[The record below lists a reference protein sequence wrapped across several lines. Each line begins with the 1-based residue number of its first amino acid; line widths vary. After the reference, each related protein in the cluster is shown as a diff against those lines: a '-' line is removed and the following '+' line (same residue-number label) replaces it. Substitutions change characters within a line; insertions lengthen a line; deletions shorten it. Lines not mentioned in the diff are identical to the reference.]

1 MNLLSDILQSFI
13 PITLAEMDG
22 VKLMNRTDRKFCFH
36 ISKLPAILSQIHPYY
51 KILEVEQN
59 KISRY
64 KTLYYDTA
72 NFNLYKMHLYGK
84 LNRYKVRHRTYL
96 ESNLGFFEVK
106 FKNNK
111 GRTIKSRVHRKEV
124 PNGFD
129 ETIHTFIQSK
139 STLNSQSLIPAIWVK
154 YNRITLVSR
163 ESAERLT
170 IDLNLEFTRNDTN
183 LCFEKLVIAEVK
195 QDKKQSSVFLNV
207 MKENNIREGSISKYA
222 MGIAMTCD
230 VRQNNFKEKLKTIS
244 NITNDS
250 HHTFT
255 SH

>member
-1 MNLLSDILQSFI
+1 
-13 PITLAEMDG
+13 
-22 VKLMNRTDRKFCFH
+22 MNRTDRKFCFH
-36 ISKLPAILSQIHPYY
+36 ITLLPAILSKIHPYY
-51 KILEVEQN
+51 KILEVGQN
-59 KISRY
+59 RISRY

-111 GRTIKSRVHRKEV
+111 GRTIKSRVNQKEV
-124 PNGFD
+124 PDGFD

-139 STLNSQSLIPAIWVK
+139 STLNSESLIPAIWIK

-170 IDLNLEFTRNDTN
+170 IDLNLEFIKSDTN
-183 LCFEKLVIAEVK
+183 LCFETLVIAEVK
-195 QDKKQSSVFLNV
+195 QDKKVSSVFFNA

-230 VRQNNFKEKLKTIS
+230 VKKNNFKEKLKTIT
-244 NITNDS
+244 NIINDS